1 MGFSRFSFSLKPQQ
15 EITFVVEEE
24 AFFTTSQLG
33 TRDLQTFISKRSKEL
48 LEAKVIDQALI
59 DVVIKIIK
67 RTDVI
72 NALKSIINGSYSEF
86 DLKKWVADLSGD
98 EMIA

>member
-1 MGFSRFSFSLKPQQ
+1 
-15 EITFVVEEE
+15 
-24 AFFTTSQLG
+24 
-33 TRDLQTFISKRSKEL
+33 

-86 DLKKWVADLSGD
+86 DLKKWVTDLSGD